1 MGVHPNP
8 KPGEKEQLNNRIG
21 GYFKRFPHGGIDL
34 LFEAKE
40 TLHARSIEE
49 RSTEEGRSVRIEF
62 DPNNPAHCEIKAMS
76 ELPSIWLD
84 LEKYSDVKIGVN
96 GHITV
101 ATCCSLTG
109 CERTECLCR
118 RV

>member
-8 KPGEKEQLNNRIG
+8 KPGEKDQLNNRIKG
-21 GYFKRFPHGGIDL
+21 HFKRFPNGGIEL
-34 LFEAKE
+34 LFEAGE
-40 TLHARSIEE
+40 TLHARSVEE
-49 RSTEEGRSVRIEF
+49 RSTEEGRSVRIKF

-76 ELPSIWLD
+76 ESPSIWLD

-96 GHITV
+96 GCITV

-109 CERTECLCR
+109 CERTECICR
-118 RV
+118 KV